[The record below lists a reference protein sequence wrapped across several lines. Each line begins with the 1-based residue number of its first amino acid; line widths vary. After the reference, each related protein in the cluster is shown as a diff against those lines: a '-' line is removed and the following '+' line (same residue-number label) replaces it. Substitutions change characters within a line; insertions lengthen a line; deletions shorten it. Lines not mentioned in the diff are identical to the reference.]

1 MSSGDT
7 SLVVDVIETEEPAC
21 SCTPELPNVSPVQQ
35 PVEELF
41 ESFNGLPLLS
51 GVFQQDPLQW
61 ATPTGASPKTRGSV
75 EERGSS
81 TGC

>member
-1 MSSGDT
+1 MHGGEDASASAK
-7 SLVVDVIETEEPAC
+7 VPAAAH
-21 SCTPELPNVSPVQQ
+21 Q

-41 ESFNGLPLLS
+41 ESFNGLLFFWGLS
-51 GVFQQDPLQW
+51 KDPLQW
-61 ATPTGASPKTRGSV
+61 AKPTGASPKTRGSV